1 MQQLH
6 KGVVQFGDLR
16 LCSTCTIGCTTIDE
30 VRLGKAGISVSEGNR
45 TVELQFARTLC
56 HSCLQLP
63 AYARPAAW
71 LARPVQ
77 TRTPNAIHERTFAPM
92 KTALLA
98 TALALSTTL
107 VGCAANTTG
116 EEDSILQTHAAQTST
131 SCFEDSGI
139 LPMKAALAVSMGIEM
154 GRINTLRDLEVD
166 TSTWRVR
173 ISTWG
178 YARCRGEG
186 RDGCPNTQAI
196 LDLQKSEVNNYIPQ
210 TTMNAT
216 HFRQDLI
223 ASFDR
228 QRSHENNLR
237 LNYPSRVPQAHEL
250 TQIGTYSKSGAC
262 GVHYEFFAEGTRIEN
277 IKETLVFFGG
287 TLNPFIDF
295 ESTSQTIAID
305 PTGTMNGDTTTT
317 TLSCTSACTS
327 TNLGLRGGCCACN
340 GMTGKFQ
347 SAPWNS
353 RTLYCAY

>member
-1 MQQLH
+1 
-6 KGVVQFGDLR
+6 
-16 LCSTCTIGCTTIDE
+16 
-30 VRLGKAGISVSEGNR
+30 
-45 TVELQFARTLC
+45 
-56 HSCLQLP
+56 
-63 AYARPAAW
+63 
-71 LARPVQ
+71 
-77 TRTPNAIHERTFAPM
+77 M
-92 KTALLA
+92 KTAFALA
-98 TALALSTTL
+98 ALALSTSL

-116 EEDSILQTHAAQTST
+116 EEDSILQTHAAATSV

-154 GRINTLRDLEVD
+154 GRINTLRDLEID
-166 TSTWRVR
+166 TTANPWRVR

-178 YARCRGEG
+178 FARCRGEG
-186 RDGCPNTQAI
+186 KTGCPNTQAI
-196 LDLQKSEVNNYIPQ
+196 LDLQRPEVNNFIPQ
-210 TTMNAT
+210 GTMNAT
-216 HFRQDLI
+216 HFRNDLV

-250 TQIGTYSKSGAC
+250 TQIGTYSKDGAC

-287 TLNPFIDF
+287 TQNPFIDF

-327 TNLGLRGGCCACN
+327 TALSLNGSCCACN
-340 GMTGKFQ
+340 GRTGRFQ
-347 SAPWNS
+347 QAPWNT